1 MEDFKEIFGSWE
13 YFTSLARQNTVWESF
28 LDCIFDDLFVVGK
41 NDVIIYISQKTS
53 QKLGINRDE
62 AIGKILSS
70 TPIKL
75 PRRNFST
82 ELFEFGILTGPASN
96 IDVIIHSINEEEVMG
111 RCGKCFCS
119 NITKLKGTSSRLKHL
134 NRVIGSK
141 YRFDDIVGNSEP
153 IKKTKMLAHL
163 ASQSDSTVL
172 LYGESGVGKEL
183 FAHAIHSSCKR
194 KNAPFVK
201 VNCAGISDSLLESE
215 LFGYE
220 KGAFTGAHQ
229 GGKPGRFERAHKGTA
244 FLDEVGDMGIP
255 MQIKLLRVLQ
265 ENEIER
271 VGGTETLEIDVRV
284 IASTRFNLREKIEQD
299 IFRDDLL
306 YRLEVIPISIPPLRE
321 RKEDIP
327 LIVNHFLNK
336 LSKKTNK
343 EIRYISDNVMAIFM
357 DYSWPGNIRELEN
370 VIEGAM
376 NFTNGG
382 IIGVKSLSF
391 MHRQELEG
399 LSKRSIISTK
409 DTMKDAE
416 MAHIRK
422 TLELTDGN
430 KRKAS
435 RLLGIPRSTFYL
447 KLKKYGL

>member
-1 MEDFKEIFGSWE
+1 
-13 YFTSLARQNTVWESF
+13 
-28 LDCIFDDLFVVGK
+28 
-41 NDVIIYISQKTS
+41 
-53 QKLGINRDE
+53 
-62 AIGKILSS
+62 
-70 TPIKL
+70 
-75 PRRNFST
+75 
-82 ELFEFGILTGPASN
+82 
-96 IDVIIHSINEEEVMG
+96 
-111 RCGKCFCS
+111 
-119 NITKLKGTSSRLKHL
+119 
-134 NRVIGSK
+134 
-141 YRFDDIVGNSEP
+141 
-153 IKKTKMLAHL
+153 
-163 ASQSDSTVL
+163 
-172 LYGESGVGKEL
+172 
-183 FAHAIHSSCKR
+183 
-194 KNAPFVK
+194 
-201 VNCAGISDSLLESE
+201 
-215 LFGYE
+215 
-220 KGAFTGAHQ
+220 
-229 GGKPGRFERAHKGTA
+229 
-244 FLDEVGDMGIP
+244 
-255 MQIKLLRVLQ
+255 
-265 ENEIER
+265 
-271 VGGTETLEIDVRV
+271 
-284 IASTRFNLREKIEQD
+284 
-299 IFRDDLL
+299 LL

-336 LSKKTNK
+336 LSRKTDK

-409 DTMKDAE
+409 DTSIISTKDTMKDAE